1 MDGPRQ
7 KPLVLI
13 LAREFA
19 STLAMPMF
27 VADAEGNL
35 VFYNEPAEEILGKS
49 YAEIGEISAEEWTA
63 LFNPETPEG
72 RPVTFR
78 ERPTG
83 IALTERR
90 PAHAELRVT
99 GLDGQT
105 RQISVTALPLF
116 ARENEFVGVLAVFWE
131 QPG

>member
-27 VADAEGNL
+27 VADGDGNL

-49 YAEIGEISAEEWTA
+49 FAEVGEISAEEWTN
-63 LFNPETPEG
+63 LFDPRDPSGTPMPFNK
-72 RPVTFR
+72 RPS
-78 ERPTG
+78 G

-90 PAHAELRVT
+90 PAQAQMQVT
-99 GLDGQT
+99 GLDGQR

-116 ARENEFVGVLAVFWE
+116 AHEDEFVGALVVFWE
-131 QPG
+131 H

>member
-1 MDGPRQ
+1 VDGPRQ

-27 VADAEGNL
+27 VADGEGDL

-49 YAEIGEISAEEWTA
+49 FAEVGEISAEEWTN
-63 LFNPETPEG
+63 LFQPQDMAGNPMP
-72 RPVTFR
+72 FS
-78 ERPTG
+78 ERPSG

-90 PAHAELRVT
+90 PAQAQMQIT
-99 GLDGQT
+99 ALDGQT

-116 ARENEFVGVLAVFWE
+116 AHENEFVGALVVFWE
-131 QPG
+131 R

>member
-1 MDGPRQ
+1 VDGPRQ

-49 YAEIGEISAEEWTA
+49 YAEMGEISAEEWTK
-63 LFNPETPEG
+63 LFNPQDLGGQPLAFT
-72 RPVTFR
+72 

-90 PAHAELRVT
+90 PAHAQMQITAFDEQVRE
-99 GLDGQT
+99 
-105 RQISVTALPLF
+105 ISVTALPLF
-116 ARENEFVGVLAVFWE
+116 AHEDEFVGVLAVFWE
-131 QPG
+131 HAG

>member
-13 LAREFA
+13 LARELA

-27 VADAEGNL
+27 VADADGNL

-72 RPVTFR
+72 KPLAFT

-83 IALTERR
+83 IALAERR
-90 PAHAELRVT
+90 PAYAQLRITVE
-99 GLDGQT
+99 GQA
-105 RQISVTALPLF
+105 RQIAVTAIPLF
-116 ARENEFVGVLAVFWE
+116 AHEDEFVGVLAVFWE
-131 QPG
+131 HSE

>member
-1 MDGPRQ
+1 VDGPRQ

-27 VADAEGNL
+27 VADADGNL
-35 VFYNEPAEEILGKS
+35 VFYNEPAEDVLGKS
-49 YAEIGEISAEEWTA
+49 YAEIGEISAEEWTK
-63 LFNPETPEG
+63 LFKPEDLSGQPLG
-72 RPVTFR
+72 FA

-83 IALTERR
+83 IALNERR
-90 PAHAELRVT
+90 PAHAQMRIT
-99 GLDGQT
+99 GLDGQA

-116 ARENEFVGVLAVFWE
+116 AHEDEFVGVLAVFWE
-131 QPG
+131 HRE